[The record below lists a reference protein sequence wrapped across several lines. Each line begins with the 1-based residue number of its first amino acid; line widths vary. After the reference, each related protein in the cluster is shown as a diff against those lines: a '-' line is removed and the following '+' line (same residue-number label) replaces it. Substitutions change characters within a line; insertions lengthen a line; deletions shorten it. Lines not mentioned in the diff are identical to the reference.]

1 MKNIKKTNLKINCF
15 LFSHKKFLKI
25 FSKPIPL
32 KYTLTLPII
41 KYISF
46 QIKYVSFQVYKM
58 S

>member
-1 MKNIKKTNLKINCF
+1 MENIKNNNNCF
-15 LFSHKKFLKI
+15 LFSHKNFLKI
-25 FSKPIPL
+25 FFKPIPL
-32 KYTLTLPII
+32 KHTLTLPII